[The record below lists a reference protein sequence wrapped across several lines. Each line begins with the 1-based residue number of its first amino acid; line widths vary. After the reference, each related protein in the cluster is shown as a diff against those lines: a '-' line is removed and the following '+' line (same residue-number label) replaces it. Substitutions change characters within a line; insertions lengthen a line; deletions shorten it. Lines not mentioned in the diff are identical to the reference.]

1 MDSTKAETLVIN
13 ELTKAEQKHQR
24 WPIDILHGEMMERK
38 IEVKVPNSV
47 DPQSIA
53 CGINRQYGDHGV
65 VARVVEPGSPT
76 IPDSSKA
83 VRTRYVG
90 PSTIGYKCGE
100 VYDEPTSKSY
110 PDRWQAPELPVRVRI
125 ASVDVGLTDIG
136 DYECNATE
144 KDGKWHFEWWH
155 QKHVADKSIVTVLGP
170 ASPKIAESGEKG
182 VYGNLHPNINDQ
194 DSFTDRRAAEPK
206 QKAPGENNLYVS
218 PSEMHPMTD
227 QEKQDYIDQFN
238 KYVEPKQEPREEP
251 TTIYA
256 TALNIDGLKVGG
268 WKTHETRESAIDAFC
283 LPGMKLYE
291 IRRVGTFEKVTA
303 ESAWRKVRLDVLG
316 ENGRFPIS
324 ERIAF
329 AMFAAASG
337 PAVQFVPKGDGRP
350 VCYPSKVICKECL
363 DQVGNTMKQMLGDL
377 KIAALEQPAEREGER

>member
-182 VYGNLHPNINDQ
+182 VGKKAPEVVPTCI
-194 DSFTDRRAAEPK
+194 RPIEPK
-206 QKAPGENNLYVS
+206 PEAG
-218 PSEMHPMTD
+218 
-227 QEKQDYIDQFN
+227 
-238 KYVEPKQEPREEP
+238 EEP

-324 ERIAF
+324 
-329 AMFAAASG
+329 
-337 PAVQFVPKGDGRP
+337 
-350 VCYPSKVICKECL
+350 
-363 DQVGNTMKQMLGDL
+363 
-377 KIAALEQPAEREGER
+377 